1 MMTDAQAFNHVLETA
16 NGFANKIDANVMR
29 SNDLHEF
36 MSSVTMN
43 ITALAAA
50 AQIGSPVTT
59 AEVIVGLTLLL
70 RRPDDINKI
79 TLVNATNVKD
89 VKDE

>member
-1 MMTDAQAFNHVLETA
+1 MMTDAQAFNHLLETA
-16 NGFANKIDANVMR
+16 NGFANKIDANIMR
-29 SNDLHEF
+29 TNDLHEF
-36 MSSVTMN
+36 MNNVTMN
-43 ITALAAA
+43 AMALAAA
-50 AQIGSPVTT
+50 TQICSPITT
-59 AEVIVGLTLLL
+59 AKVIIGLTLLL

>member
-16 NGFANKIDANVMR
+16 NGFANKIDANIMR
-29 SNDLHEF
+29 TTDLKEF
-36 MSSVTMN
+36 ISSIAMN

-50 AQIGSPVTT
+50 AHVGSPVMT
-59 AEVIVGLTLLL
+59 AEVIIGLTLLL

-89 VKDE
+89 E

>member
-16 NGFANKIDANVMR
+16 NGFANKIDANILR
-29 SNDLHEF
+29 TNDLKEF
-36 MSSVTMN
+36 MNSIAMN

-50 AQIGSPVTT
+50 AQVGSPVTT
-59 AEVIVGLTLLL
+59 AEVIIGLTLLL

>member
-16 NGFANKIDANVMR
+16 NGFANKIDANILR
-29 SNDLHEF
+29 TNDLKEF
-36 MSSVTMN
+36 MSSVAMN

-50 AQIGSPVTT
+50 AQIGSPITT
-59 AEVIVGLTLLL
+59 AEVIIGLTLLL